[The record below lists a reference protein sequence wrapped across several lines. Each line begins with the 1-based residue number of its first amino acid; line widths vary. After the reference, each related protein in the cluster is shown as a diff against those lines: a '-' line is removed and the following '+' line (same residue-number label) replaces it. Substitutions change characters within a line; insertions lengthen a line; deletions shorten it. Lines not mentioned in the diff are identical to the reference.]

1 MISTVI
7 LMMAGCGTNAGGK
20 AVNLRG
26 NILPKRIENLSY
38 EDVIPEGSEAGWV
51 EKYDATAFNERML
64 TGTWKRTRTE
74 GETEVLEVPA
84 PSGSGNEALRV
95 NAFPENMIFSN
106 ASRTEERE
114 VFRLPL
120 DEYTYLQ
127 AEYELASDPRNT
139 SEAESG
145 DQDISDSSV
154 VGTSVPASAGTCEFR
169 MLCEVA
175 DQLLAVG
182 FTGETTDEDYYN
194 DTVDVLEIQELD
206 YEFSWTGCELTLSY
220 EGASATY
227 VPATFH
233 GDMQAACD
241 GFSGTNSQ
249 TRIPGWQMSPLSLSG
264 DGSGTVGT
272 YYDNNIPM
280 HYSFDEDGSFS
291 VVMENGETIKYD
303 AYWYSDGCLTLGSG
317 DYKILYQP
325 VIYVYDGDDYR
336 VRYAES
342 NIFGLDEL
350 KLAGRDLLTPLF
362 VPVKKLV
369 DEGYKTD
376 VDLDK
381 TVIPSGCVSP
391 EFKLRFRTS
400 EVSVFAF
407 NPTDLDLPLGAAI
420 VCRYR
425 ISDET
430 GKASRRTD
438 FTMLK
443 DYATCG
449 ETTRE
454 ELLEYA
460 NIFPVNENLM
470 VASVSFPGFLYSS
483 DFSNYGANVLEEFM
497 NIDDNCILRFEMA
510 GNTLHAIDCYI
521 TDIVDHDLIYNMEN
535 DNTLN
540 LSPEDI
546 EATCSVRDELAE
558 QIRDGLS
565 SFSDVTCDKYGAVYI
580 PWSRLF
586 PYGKAELSE
595 EGKAYL
601 DRLYTSYSGIMAGAI
616 QPASIEI
623 GAFARFELKENGVSF
638 TEPRAKAVCDYLN
651 ALSDEEGQKFTFRG
665 YMAANYMKGPEV
677 KTVFQNMVTIRFFL
691 DPQKSEVSGQEIDL
705 VYKKTE
711 NQASHRMLDLSEYTV
726 GRKRAEFA
734 AKYKGSYEG
743 DVYRNEAIGME
754 WKLPEGWHF
763 YDDDELQYY
772 NGATAEELLLNDEPI
787 YIFGAVNED
796 YDTMLDVRLCPCEGD
811 AYEDA
816 DREIAD
822 SFFRTYESICRT
834 EYEDVEAQEETVSLG
849 GREVK
854 KGTFR
859 FTAEDVQYVRKQY
872 YLVFE
877 DAAVVITFSG
887 LEDTDLMDAPGIGG
901 T

>member
-1 MISTVI
+1 MISAVI
-7 LMMAGCGTNAGGK
+7 LTLAGCGANEGGK
-20 AVNLRG
+20 AIDLRG
-26 NILPKRIENLSY
+26 RILPKRIENLTDK
-38 EDVIPEGSEAGWV
+38 DVIPEGSEAAWE

-64 TGTWKRTRTE
+64 TGTWKRTRAE
-74 GETEVLEVPA
+74 GGTDVLEVPA
-84 PSGSGNEALRV
+84 PSGSAAETLRV
-95 NAFPENMIFSN
+95 NAFPKNMIFSS
-106 ASRTEERE
+106 AERTEERE
-114 VFRLPL
+114 VFLLPL
-120 DEYTYLQ
+120 DDYTYLQ
-127 AEYELASDPRNT
+127 AEYELAADPRNT

-145 DQDISDSSV
+145 DQDISDSSEA
-154 VGTSVPASAGTCEFR
+154 GTAVPASAGTCEFR
-169 MLCEVA
+169 MLCEMA

-194 DTVDVLEIQELD
+194 DSVDVLDIQEFD

-220 EGASATY
+220 EGASAVY

-249 TRIPGWQMSPLSLSG
+249 TGIPGWQMSPLTLSG
-264 DGSGTVGT
+264 DGSGTIST
-272 YYDNNIPM
+272 YYDDNIPM

-291 VVMENGETIKYD
+291 VVMENGEAIKYD
-303 AYWYSDGCLTLGSG
+303 TYWYSDGCLTLGSG
-317 DYKILYQP
+317 DYKIMYQSSFY
-325 VIYVYDGDDYR
+325 VIDGDNYSGR
-336 VRYAES
+336 NSIYTA
-342 NIFGLDEL
+342 LM
-350 KLAGRDLLTPLF
+350 LAGKDLPTPYYEQ
-362 VPVKKLV
+362 VKKLV

-391 EFKLRFRTS
+391 AFKLRFRTS
-400 EVSVFAF
+400 EVSVRAF
-407 NPTDLDLPLGAAI
+407 NPTDLDLPLRAAI
-420 VCRYR
+420 VCGFR
-425 ISDET
+425 ISDEA
-430 GKASRRTD
+430 GKASLRIGSDTHR
-438 FTMLK
+438 
-443 DYATCG
+443 DYMTCG

-454 ELLEYA
+454 ELLEYG
-460 NIFPVNENLM
+460 NIFPVNENFM
-470 VASVSFPGFLYSS
+470 VDSSLIFGHLFSS
-483 DFSNYGANVLEEFM
+483 DFSEYGANVLEEFVD
-497 NIDDNCILRFEMA
+497 IESDIILRFEME
-510 GNTLHAIDCYI
+510 GSTLHAIDCYI
-521 TDIVDHDLIYNMEN
+521 TDIVDHNLICNMEN
-535 DNTLN
+535 EKILN
-540 LSPEDI
+540 LSPEEI

-565 SFSDVTCDKYGAVYI
+565 LFSDVTCDEFGAVYI

-586 PYGKAELSE
+586 PYGEAELSE

-601 DRLYTSYSGIMAGAI
+601 DRLYASYSGIMAGAI
-616 QPASIEI
+616 QPACIEI
-623 GAFARFELKENGVSF
+623 GAYARYELKENGVSF

-651 ALSDEEGQKFTFRG
+651 ALSEEEGQKFTFRG
-665 YMAANYMKGPEV
+665 YMGTDYLKGPEV
-677 KTVFQNMVTIRFFL
+677 KYVFRNLVSIRFFL

-705 VYKKTE
+705 IYKKTE
-711 NQASHRMLDLSEYTV
+711 NQAAHRMLDLSANTV
-726 GRKRAEFA
+726 GRRRAEFA

-743 DVYRNEAIGME
+743 DVYRNEAIGMKWE
-754 WKLPEGWHF
+754 LPEGWHF
-763 YDDDELQYY
+763 YDDDELQVY

-796 YDTMLDVRLCPCEGD
+796 YDTMLDVRLCPCDGD

-822 SFFRTYESICRT
+822 SFFRAYETTCRT
-834 EYEDVEAQEETVSLG
+834 GYKDVETQEETVSLG

-887 LEDTDLMDAPGIGG
+887 LEDTGLMDAPGIGG

>member
-1 MISTVI
+1 MISAVI
-7 LMMAGCGTNAGGK
+7 LTVVGCGANKGGK
-20 AVNLRG
+20 AVNLKG
-26 NILPKRIENLSY
+26 NILPKRIENLMDN
-38 EDVIPEGSEAGWV
+38 DVIPEGSEAAWE
-51 EKYDATAFNERML
+51 EKYDAAAFNERMF

-74 GETEVLEVPA
+74 GENEVLEVPA
-84 PSGSGNEALRV
+84 PSGSGTETLRV
-95 NAFPENMIFSN
+95 NAFPKNMIFS
-106 ASRTEERE
+106 SPKRTQERE
-114 VFRLPL
+114 VFWLPL

-127 AEYELASDPRNT
+127 AEYELASDSDNT

-145 DQDISDSSV
+145 DQDISDSAEA
-154 VGTSVPASAGTCEFR
+154 GTAVPASAETCEFR

-194 DTVDVLEIQELD
+194 DTVDVLDIRELD

-220 EGASATY
+220 EGVSAVY

-249 TRIPGWQMSPLSLSG
+249 IGIPGWQMSPVTLSG
-264 DGSGTVGT
+264 DGSGTIGT
-272 YYDNNIPM
+272 YYDNNIPI

-291 VVMENGETIKYD
+291 VVMENGEAIKYD
-303 AYWYSDGCLTLGSG
+303 AYWYSDDCLTLKSG
-317 DYKILYQP
+317 DCKIMYQSG
-325 VIYVYDGDDYR
+325 IYIYDGDNYR
-336 VRYAES
+336 VS
-342 NIFGLDEL
+342 NVEPGNILQNEL
-350 KLAGRDLLTPLF
+350 KLAGKDLQTPLF

-381 TVIPSGCVSP
+381 TVIPSGSVSP
-391 EFKLRFRTS
+391 EFRLCFRTS
-400 EVSVFAF
+400 EVSVRAF
-407 NPTDLDLPLGAAI
+407 NPTDLDLPLGAAV
-420 VCRYR
+420 VCGYR
-425 ISDET
+425 ISDGA
-430 GKASRRTD
+430 GKASRQIGFLTHS
-438 FTMLK
+438 
-443 DYATCG
+443 DYVTCG

-460 NIFPVNENLM
+460 NIFPVDENLM
-470 VASVSFPGFLYSS
+470 MAGVSFSGLLYST
-483 DFSNYGANVLEEFM
+483 DFSDYGANILEEFA
-497 NIDDNCILRFEMA
+497 DLQGNCILRFEMA
-510 GNTLHAIDCYI
+510 GNTLHAVDCYI
-521 TDIVDHDLIYNMEN
+521 TDVVDHGLIYNMKNE
-535 DNTLN
+535 NTLN

-565 SFSDVTCDKYGAVYI
+565 SFSDGICDKYGAFYI
-580 PWSRLF
+580 PWSSLF
-586 PYGKAELSE
+586 PYGEAELSE

-601 DRLYTSYSGIMAGAI
+601 DRLYTVYSGVLDGPI
-616 QPASIEI
+616 QPACIEI
-623 GAFARFELKENGVSF
+623 GACARFDLKEKGVSF
-638 TEPRAKAVCDYLN
+638 TEPRAKAVCDYLS
-651 ALSDEEGQKFTFRG
+651 ALSKEEGQKFTFRG
-665 YMAANYMKGPEV
+665 YMAADYLKGPEV
-677 KTVFQNMVTIRFFL
+677 KTVFQNLVSIRFFL

-711 NQASHRMLDLSEYTV
+711 NQASHRMLDLSENTV

-763 YDDDELQYY
+763 YDDDELQFY

-796 YDTMLDVRLCPCEGD
+796 YDTMLDVRLYPCDGD

-822 SFFRTYESICRT
+822 SFFRTYESTCRT
-834 EYEDVEAQEETVSLG
+834 EYKDVETQEETVSLD
-849 GREVK
+849 GRKVK

-877 DAAVVITFSG
+877 DAAVIITFSG
-887 LEDTDLMDAPGIGG
+887 LEDTGLMDSPGIGG
-901 T
+901 A

>member
-1 MISTVI
+1 MISAVI
-7 LMMAGCGTNAGGK
+7 LMMAGCGADAGGK

-26 NILPKRIENLSY
+26 RILPKRIENLAGN
-38 EDVIPEGSEAGWV
+38 DVIPEGSEAAWE
-51 EKYDATAFNERML
+51 EKYDATAFNERMF

-84 PSGSGNEALRV
+84 PSGSGDEALRV
-95 NAFPENMIFSN
+95 NAFPKDMVFSS
-106 ASRTEERE
+106 ARRSEERE
-114 VFRLPL
+114 VFWLPL
-120 DEYTYLQ
+120 DDYTYLQ

-145 DQDISDSSV
+145 DQDISDSSEA
-154 VGTSVPASAGTCEFR
+154 GTAVPASTGTCEFR

-194 DTVDVLEIQELD
+194 DTVNVLDIQELD

-220 EGASATY
+220 EGASAVY

-249 TRIPGWQMSPLSLSG
+249 TGIPGWQMSPLTLIG
-264 DGSGTVGT
+264 DGSGTIST
-272 YYDNNIPM
+272 YYDDNIPM
-280 HYSFDEDGSFS
+280 HYSFEEDGSFS
-291 VVMENGETIKYD
+291 VVMENGEVIKYD
-303 AYWYSDGCLTLGSG
+303 TYWYSDDCLTLGSG
-317 DYKILYQP
+317 DYKIMYQSG
-325 VIYVYDGDDYR
+325 IYYYDGDDYR
-336 VRYAES
+336 VRFVES
-342 NIFGLDEL
+342 NYNLDEL
-350 KLAGRDLLTPLF
+350 KLAGRDLPTPLF
-362 VPVKKLV
+362 VSVKKLV

-391 EFKLRFRTS
+391 AFKLRFRTS
-400 EVSVFAF
+400 EVSVRAF
-407 NPTDLDLPLGAAI
+407 NPTDLDLPLGTAI
-420 VCRYR
+420 VCGYR

-430 GKASRRTD
+430 GKASRRID

-470 VASVSFPGFLYSS
+470 VASVSFFGHLYSS

-497 NIDDNCILRFEMA
+497 NIKDNCILRFEME

-521 TDIVDHDLIYNMEN
+521 TDIVEHNLICNMEN
-535 DNTLN
+535 ENTLN
-540 LSPEDI
+540 LSTEEI
-546 EATCSVRDELAE
+546 EATCSVRDELAM

-565 SFSDVTCDKYGAVYI
+565 SFSDVTCDEFGAVYI

-601 DRLYTSYSGIMAGAI
+601 DRLYASYSGIMAGPI
-616 QPASIEI
+616 QPSRIEI
-623 GAFARFELKENGVSF
+623 GACARFELKENGVSF

-651 ALSDEEGQKFTFRG
+651 ALSREEGQKFTFRG
-665 YMAANYMKGPEV
+665 YMAADYLRGSEV
-677 KTVFQNMVTIRFFL
+677 KYVFRNLVSIRFFL
-691 DPQKSEVSGQEIDL
+691 DPRKSEVSGQEIDFI
-705 VYKKTE
+705 YKKTE
-711 NQASHRMLDLSEYTV
+711 NQAAHSMLDLSENTV

-743 DVYRNEAIGME
+743 DVYRNEAIGMKWE
-754 WKLPEGWHF
+754 LPEGWHF
-763 YDDDELQYY
+763 YDDDELQFY
-772 NGATAEELLLNDEPI
+772 NGATAEELLLNDEPV

-796 YDTMLDVRLCPCEGD
+796 YDTMLDVRLCPCKGD

-822 SFFRTYESICRT
+822 SFFRTYESICKT

-849 GREVK
+849 GRKVK

-887 LEDTDLMDAPGIGG
+887 LEDTGLMDSPGIGG
-901 T
+901 A